1 MLYKMHAPL
10 VLVVIIGLFAS
21 TAYGG
26 STPFGSPD
34 SSPRGCTGKLI
45 IVPPFR
51 RGDIE

>member
-10 VLVVIIGLFAS
+10 VLVVLVGLFAS

-26 STPFGSPD
+26 MSWQPESG
-34 SSPRGCTGKLI
+34 GCTGKLI